1 MSDDVPG
8 PRTEYKLEMDSELRF
23 EMENGNE
30 KVTVTLLNGHAELYG
45 TELVMKKPYEFGVG
59 AKVAIFTYHGCT
71 IELRG
76 KPDVAYVAKETP
88 MVQYL
93 NCNSALEHL
102 RTKAEDEDTRGP
114 VVMVVGPM
122 DVGKS
127 TLCRIFLNY
136 AVRLGR
142 RPIYVDLDIG
152 QGGIAIPGTIG
163 ALLVERPA
171 PVAEGFSQQA
181 PLVYHFGHTS
191 PGENSVFYDALIT
204 KLAETTLE
212 RLQANKR
219 AKHSGM
225 IINTCGWVKQ
235 GGYSHIIRA
244 AKDFEVNAIFVLDQ
258 ERLYNE
264 LLRDVSSKLVQV
276 VYLPKSGGV
285 VKRTRSQR
293 AEARDNRIREY
304 FYGSKMPLYPHSFD
318 VKFGDVKI
326 FKVGSPA
333 LPDSCLPLGMKKED
347 NFTKLVAVQPSL
359 QLLHHILAVSF
370 AESIEENVIQSN
382 VAGFICVTDVN
393 MEKEVL
399 TILSPQPRP
408 LPQMILLVSDLQFMD
423 SH

>member
-1 MSDDVPG
+1 MGEEQQG
-8 PRTEYKLEMDSELRF
+8 PRTEYKLETDSELRF
-23 EMENGNE
+23 EIENKNE
-30 KVTVTLLNGHAELYG
+30 KAIVTLLNGHAELFG
-45 TELVMKKPYEFGVG
+45 TEMVMKKPYEFGVG

-76 KPDVAYVAKETP
+76 KPDVAYVARETP

-102 RTKAEDEDTRGP
+102 RTKAELDDVQGP
-114 VVMVVGPM
+114 VAMIVGPT
-122 DVGKS
+122 DVGKT

-142 RPIYVDLDIG
+142 RPIYVDLDVG

-191 PGENSVFYDALIT
+191 PSENDVFYNVLIS

-225 IINTCGWVKQ
+225 IINTCGWIKGSGYKHILHSVK
-235 GGYSHIIRA
+235 
-244 AKDFEVNAIFVLDQ
+244 KFEVNAVFVLDQ

-264 LLRDVSSKLVQV
+264 LLRDVGQSVQV

-285 VKRTRSQR
+285 VERTRSQR

-318 VKFGDVKI
+318 VKFSDVKI

-370 AESIEENVIQSN
+370 AESVEENVIQSN
-382 VAGFICVTDVN
+382 VAGFICVTDVS

-408 LPQMILLVSDLQFMD
+408 LPQTILLVSDLQFMD

>member
-1 MSDDVPG
+1 
-8 PRTEYKLEMDSELRF
+8 
-23 EMENGNE
+23 
-30 KVTVTLLNGHAELYG
+30 
-45 TELVMKKPYEFGVG
+45 MKKPYEFGVG

-71 IELRG
+71 VELRG
-76 KPDVAYVAKETP
+76 KPDVAYVARETP

-102 RTKAEDEDTRGP
+102 RANAEQDDLQGP
-114 VVMVVGPM
+114 VVMIVGPT
-122 DVGKS
+122 DVGKT

-142 RPIYVDLDIG
+142 RPIYVDLDVG

-191 PGENSVFYDALIT
+191 PSDNDVFYRVLIS

-225 IINTCGWVKQ
+225 IINTCGWVKG
-235 GGYSHIIRA
+235 GGYKHILHAVRE
-244 AKDFEVNAIFVLDQ
+244 FEVNAVFVLDQ

-264 LLRDVSSKLVQV
+264 LLRDVGQLVQV

-285 VKRTRSQR
+285 VERTRSQR

-318 VKFGDVKI
+318 VKFSDVKI

-347 NFTKLVAVQPSL
+347 NFTKMVAVQPSP

-370 AESIEENVIQSN
+370 AESLEENVIQSN
-382 VAGFICVTDVN
+382 VAGFICVTDVS

-408 LPQMILLVSDLQFMD
+408 LPQTILLVSDLQFMD

>member
-1 MSDDVPG
+1 M
-8 PRTEYKLEMDSELRF
+8 
-23 EMENGNE
+23 
-30 KVTVTLLNGHAELYG
+30 LNGHAELFG
-45 TELVMKKPYEFGVG
+45 TEMVMKKPYEFGVG

-76 KPDVAYVAKETP
+76 KPDVAYVARETP

-102 RTKAEDEDTRGP
+102 RAKAEEDDLQGP
-114 VVMVVGPM
+114 VAMIVGPT
-122 DVGKS
+122 DVGKT

-142 RPIYVDLDIG
+142 RPIYVDLDVG

-191 PGENSVFYDALIT
+191 PSDNDVFYNVLIS

-225 IINTCGWVKQ
+225 IINTCGWVK
-235 GGYSHIIRA
+235 GSGYKHILHA
-244 AKDFEVNAIFVLDQ
+244 VKAFEVNAVFVLDQ

-264 LLRDVSSKLVQV
+264 LLRDVGQSVQV

-285 VKRTRSQR
+285 VERTRSQR

-318 VKFGDVKI
+318 VKFSDVKI

-347 NFTKLVAVQPSL
+347 NFTKMVAVQPSP

-370 AESIEENVIQSN
+370 AETLEENVIQSN
-382 VAGFICVTDVN
+382 VAGFICVTDVS

-408 LPQMILLVSDLQFMD
+408 LPQTILLVSDLQFMD

>member
-1 MSDDVPG
+1 MTEENDG
-8 PRTEYKLEMDSELRF
+8 PRTEYKLETDSELRF
-23 EMENGNE
+23 EIENKND
-30 KVTVTLLNGHAELYG
+30 VTVMLLSGYAELFG
-45 TELVMKKPYEFGVG
+45 TEMVMKKPYVFGVG
-59 AKVAIFTYHGCT
+59 AKVAIFTYHGCML
-71 IELRG
+71 ELRG
-76 KPDVAYVAKETP
+76 KPDVAYVARETP

-93 NCNSALEHL
+93 NCNSALEQL
-102 RTKAEDEDTRGP
+102 RVKAEQDDVQGP
-114 VVMVVGPM
+114 VAMIVGPM
-122 DVGKS
+122 DVGKT

-142 RPIYVDLDIG
+142 RPVYVDLDVG
-152 QGGIAIPGTIG
+152 QGAIAIPGTIG

-171 PVAEGFSQQA
+171 PVAEGFAQQA

-191 PGENSVFYDALIT
+191 PSDNDVFYNVLIS

-212 RLQANKR
+212 RLQANKK
-219 AKHSGM
+219 AKYSGM
-225 IINTCGWVKQ
+225 IINTCGWVKG
-235 GGYSHIIRA
+235 GGYKHILHA
-244 AKDFEVNAIFVLDQ
+244 VKEFEVNAVFVLDQ

-264 LLRDVSSKLVQV
+264 LLRDVDRNVQV
-276 VYLPKSGGV
+276 VFLPKSGGV
-285 VKRTRSQR
+285 VERTRSQR
-293 AEARDNRIREY
+293 TEARDNRIREY

-318 VKFGDVKI
+318 VKFSDVKL

-347 NFTKLVAVQPSL
+347 NYTKLVPVQPGP

-370 AESIEENVIQSN
+370 AESTEENVIQTN
-382 VAGFICVTDVN
+382 VAGFICVTNVN

-408 LPQMILLVSDLQFMD
+408 LPQTILLVSELQFMD

>member
-1 MSDDVPG
+1 
-8 PRTEYKLEMDSELRF
+8 
-23 EMENGNE
+23 
-30 KVTVTLLNGHAELYG
+30 
-45 TELVMKKPYEFGVG
+45 MKKPYEFGVG

-76 KPDVAYVAKETP
+76 KPDVAYVARETP

-102 RTKAEDEDTRGP
+102 RAKAEQDELQGP
-114 VVMVVGPM
+114 VAMIVGPT
-122 DVGKS
+122 DVGKT

-142 RPIYVDLDIG
+142 RPIYVDLDVG

-191 PGENSVFYDALIT
+191 PSDNDVFYNVLIS

-225 IINTCGWVKQ
+225 IINTCGWVK
-235 GGYSHIIRA
+235 GSGYKHILHAVRA
-244 AKDFEVNAIFVLDQ
+244 FEVNAVFVLDQ

-264 LLRDVSSKLVQV
+264 LLRDVGQSVQV
-276 VYLPKSGGV
+276 IYLPKSGGV
-285 VKRTRSQR
+285 VERTRSQR

-318 VKFGDVKI
+318 VKFSDVKI

-347 NFTKLVAVQPSL
+347 NFTKLVAVQPSH

-370 AESIEENVIQSN
+370 AESLEENVIQSN
-382 VAGFICVTDVN
+382 VAGFICVTDVS

-408 LPQMILLVSDLQFMD
+408 LPQTILLVSDLQFMD

>member
-1 MSDDVPG
+1 M
-8 PRTEYKLEMDSELRF
+8 
-23 EMENGNE
+23 
-30 KVTVTLLNGHAELYG
+30 LNGHAELFG
-45 TELVMKKPYEFGVG
+45 TEMVMKKPYEFGVG

-76 KPDVAYVAKETP
+76 KPDVAYVARETP

-102 RTKAEDEDTRGP
+102 RAKAEEDDLQGP
-114 VVMVVGPM
+114 VAMIVGPT
-122 DVGKS
+122 DVGKT

-142 RPIYVDLDIG
+142 RPIYVDLDVG

-191 PGENSVFYDALIT
+191 PSDNDVFYNVLIS

-225 IINTCGWVKQ
+225 IINTCGWVK
-235 GGYSHIIRA
+235 GSGYKHILHA
-244 AKDFEVNAIFVLDQ
+244 VKEFEVNAVFVLDQ

-264 LLRDVSSKLVQV
+264 LLRDVGQSVQV
-276 VYLPKSGGV
+276 IYLPKSGGV
-285 VKRTRSQR
+285 VERTRSQR

-318 VKFGDVKI
+318 VKFSDVKI

-347 NFTKLVAVQPSL
+347 NFTKMVAVQPSP

-370 AESIEENVIQSN
+370 AETLEENVIQSN
-382 VAGFICVTDVN
+382 VAGFICVTDVS

-408 LPQMILLVSDLQFMD
+408 LPQTILLVSDLQFMD

>member
-1 MSDDVPG
+1 MSEEKEG
-8 PRTEYKLEMDSELRF
+8 PRTEYKLETDSELRF
-23 EMENGNE
+23 EIENKNE
-30 KVTVTLLNGHAELYG
+30 KVFVTLLSGYAELFG
-45 TELVMKKPYEFGVG
+45 TELVLKKAYEFAVG

-76 KPDVAYVAKETP
+76 KPDVAYVARETP

-93 NCNSALEHL
+93 NCNSALEQL
-102 RTKAEDEDTRGP
+102 REKAEKDDFQGP
-114 VVMVVGPM
+114 IALVVGPM

-127 TLCRIFLNY
+127 TICKIFLNY

-142 RPIYVDLDIG
+142 RPIYVDLDVG

-191 PGENSVFYDALIT
+191 LSDNDVFYRALVS

-225 IINTCGWVKQ
+225 IINTCGWVK
-235 GGYSHIIRA
+235 GSGYHHILHA
-244 AKDFEVNAIFVLDQ
+244 VKEFEVKVVFVMDQ

-264 LLRDVSSKLVQV
+264 LLRDVDRSVQV
-276 VYLPKSGGV
+276 VFLPKSGGV
-285 VKRTRSQR
+285 VERTRSQR
-293 AEARDNRIREY
+293 AESRDNRVKEY

-318 VKFGDVKI
+318 VKFSDVKI

-347 NFTKLVAVQPSL
+347 NFTKLVPVQPGP

-370 AESIEENVIQSN
+370 AESTEENVIQSN
-382 VAGFICVTDVN
+382 VAGFICVTNVN

-408 LPQMILLVSDLQFMD
+408 LPQTILLVSDVQFMD

>member
-1 MSDDVPG
+1 MSDEQHG
-8 PRTEYKLEMDSELRF
+8 PRTEYKLETDSELRF
-23 EMENGNE
+23 EIENKNE
-30 KVTVTLLNGHAELYG
+30 KAIVTLFNGHAELFG
-45 TELVMKKPYEFGVG
+45 TEMVMKKPYEFGVG

-76 KPDVAYVAKETP
+76 KPDVAYVARETP

-102 RTKAEDEDTRGP
+102 RAKAEQDELQGP
-114 VVMVVGPM
+114 VAMIVGPT
-122 DVGKS
+122 DVGKT

-142 RPIYVDLDIG
+142 RPIYVDLDVG

-191 PGENSVFYDALIT
+191 PSDNDVFYNVLIS

-225 IINTCGWVKQ
+225 IINTCGWVK
-235 GGYSHIIRA
+235 GSGYKHILHAVRA
-244 AKDFEVNAIFVLDQ
+244 FEVNAVFVLDQ

-264 LLRDVSSKLVQV
+264 LLRDVGQSVQV
-276 VYLPKSGGV
+276 IYLPKSGGV
-285 VKRTRSQR
+285 VERTRSQR

-318 VKFGDVKI
+318 VKFSDVKI

-347 NFTKLVAVQPSL
+347 NFTKLVAVQPSH

-370 AESIEENVIQSN
+370 AESLEENVIQSN
-382 VAGFICVTDVN
+382 VAGFICVTDVS

-408 LPQMILLVSDLQFMD
+408 LPQTILLVSDLQFMD

>member
-1 MSDDVPG
+1 MSEDNDG
-8 PRTEYKLEMDSELRF
+8 PRTEYKLETDSELRF
-23 EMENGNE
+23 EIENKNE
-30 KVTVTLLNGHAELYG
+30 VTITLLSGYAELFG
-45 TELVMKKPYEFGVG
+45 TELVMKKPYVFGLG
-59 AKVAIFTYHGCT
+59 EKVAIFTYHGCV

-76 KPDVAYVAKETP
+76 KPDVAYVARETP

-93 NCNSALEHL
+93 NCSSALEHL
-102 RTKAEDEDTRGP
+102 RAKAELDDVQGP

-142 RPIYVDLDIG
+142 RPVYVDLDVG
-152 QGGIAIPGTIG
+152 QGSIAIPGTIG

-171 PVAEGFSQQA
+171 PVAEGFAQQA

-191 PGENSVFYDALIT
+191 PSDNDVFYNVLIS

-212 RLQANKR
+212 RLEANKK
-219 AKHSGM
+219 AKYSGM
-225 IINTCGWVKQ
+225 IINSCGWVK
-235 GGYSHIIRA
+235 GNGYKNILHSI
-244 AKDFEVNAIFVLDQ
+244 KEFEVNAVFVLDQ

-264 LLRDVSSKLVQV
+264 LLRDVDRTVQV
-276 VYLPKSGGV
+276 VFLPKSGGV
-285 VKRTRSQR
+285 VERPRAQR
-293 AEARDNRIREY
+293 AESRDNRIREY

-318 VKFGDVKI
+318 VKFSDVKL

-347 NFTKLVAVQPSL
+347 NFTKLVPVQPGPHL
-359 QLLHHILAVSF
+359 MHHILAVSF
-370 AESIEENVIQSN
+370 AESTEENVIQSN
-382 VAGFICVTDVN
+382 VAGFICVTNVN

-399 TILSPQPRP
+399 TVLSPQPRP
-408 LPQMILLVSDLQFMD
+408 LPQTILLVSDLQFMD

>member
-1 MSDDVPG
+1 MG
-8 PRTEYKLEMDSELRF
+8 EEREATRTEYKLEMDSELRF
-23 EMENGNE
+23 EIENKNE
-30 KVTVTLLNGHAELYG
+30 KVTVTLMNGHAELFG
-45 TELVMKKPYEFGVG
+45 TELVMRKPYEFGVG
-59 AKVAIFTYHGCT
+59 AKVAIFTFHGCT
-71 IELRG
+71 LELRG
-76 KPDVAYVAKETP
+76 KPDVAYVARETP

-93 NCNSALEHL
+93 NSNSALEHL
-102 RTKAEDEDTRGP
+102 RAKAEQDDLQGP
-114 VVMVVGPM
+114 VVMIVGPM
-122 DVGKS
+122 DVGKT

-142 RPIYVDLDIG
+142 RPIYVDLDVG

-191 PGENSVFYDALIT
+191 PSDNDVFYGVLIS

-212 RLQANKR
+212 RLEANKK
-219 AKHSGM
+219 AKYSGM
-225 IINTCGWVKQ
+225 IINTCGWVKG
-235 GGYSHIIRA
+235 GGYRHILHAIKA
-244 AKDFEVNAIFVLDQ
+244 FEVNAVFVLDQ

-264 LLRDVSSKLVQV
+264 LLRDVERAVQIV
-276 VYLPKSGGV
+276 FLPKSGGV
-285 VKRTRSQR
+285 VERTKSQR
-293 AEARDNRIREY
+293 AEARDNRVREY

-318 VKFGDVKI
+318 VKFSDVKI

-333 LPDSCLPLGMKKED
+333 LPDSCLPLGMKRED
-347 NFTKLVAVQPSL
+347 NFTKLVAVQPGP

-370 AESIEENVIQSN
+370 AESTEDNVIQSN
-382 VAGFICVTDVN
+382 VAGFICVTNVN

-408 LPQMILLVSDLQFMD
+408 LPQTILLVSDFQFMD